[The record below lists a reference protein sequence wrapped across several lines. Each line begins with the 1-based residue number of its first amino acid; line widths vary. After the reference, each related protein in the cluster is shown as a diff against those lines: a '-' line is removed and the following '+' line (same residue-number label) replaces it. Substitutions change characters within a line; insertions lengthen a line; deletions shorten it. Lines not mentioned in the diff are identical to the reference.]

1 MFVSVTVT
9 VPFCTSVCVLQ
20 GACGAVLRWGWL
32 TCFRARL
39 SASSGLY
46 HTNRGTLLSTSSKLS
61 ISEFPSKYQQLQD
74 PSVSSHSPAPGS
86 VGMLLCAAHHTLQSS
101 FRYTPTG
108 SLSNL
113 SIVNSSTS
121 AHICLFPH
129 RDVCHTAFCCLIIIL
144 KQDEQKNITLHCG
157 NCKHD
162 LQHTLITHM
171 SQRCP
176 MLPNCGTYIIL

>member
-1 MFVSVTVT
+1 M
-9 VPFCTSVCVLQ
+9 LQ
-20 GACGAVLRWGWL
+20 GQA
-32 TCFRARL
+32 L
-39 SASSGLY
+39 SFLWTLPHKQR
-46 HTNRGTLLSTSSKLS
+46 HTALSTSSKLS

-101 FRYTPTG
+101 FRYTPTVY
-108 SLSNL
+108 LNL
-113 SIVNSSTS
+113 CIFVKPVNCQLKYICSHLPVSSQG
-121 AHICLFPH
+121 CFE
-129 RDVCHTAFCCLIIIL
+129 VCHTAFCCLIIIL
-144 KQDEQKNITLHCG
+144 KHDEQKKITLHCG

-176 MLPNCGTYIIL
+176 MLSNCGTYIIL